1 MHHSL
6 YLYVQTQF
14 MYVSHVHEDH
24 SSDETESLTVASLLV
39 RDGVAMEDVGQCSLA
54 PGSREIG
61 V

>member
-1 MHHSL
+1 
-6 YLYVQTQF
+6 
-14 MYVSHVHEDH
+14 MYVSHVHENH